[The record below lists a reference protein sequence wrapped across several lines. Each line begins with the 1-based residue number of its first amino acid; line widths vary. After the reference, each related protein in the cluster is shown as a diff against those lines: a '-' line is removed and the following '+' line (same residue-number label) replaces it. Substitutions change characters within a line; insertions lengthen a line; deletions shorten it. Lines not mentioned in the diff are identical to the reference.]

1 MVVLKVWQAL
11 LQKVC
16 VQCCDNKELSNP
28 EAEFS
33 QTKDFYGHLFYLVSA
48 CLHGTLFMKCKITS
62 TL

>member
-1 MVVLKVWQAL
+1 MVVLKVRLAL

-16 VQCCDNKELSNP
+16 VQRCDNRELSNP

-33 QTKDFYGHLFYLVSA
+33 QAKDFYGHLFYLVSA
-48 CLHGTLFMKCKITS
+48 CLRGMLFMKHKITS